1 MYADADGLL
10 SRCELRAVL
19 ASFFLEHC
27 QRAIREDAAALS
39 AALSAALD
47 PQNSGYIVTDGTC
60 IHTYIHTY
68 IHIVYV
74 FIVNGVCL
82 YCIVIRHTAILFRH
96 RV

>member
-1 MYADADGLL
+1 MYVCMYADADGLL

-47 PQNSGYIVTDGTC
+47 PQNSGYIVTDGT
-60 IHTYIHTY
+60 YIPFMHPIY
-68 IHIVYV
+68 KYV
-74 FIVNGVCL
+74 IMMYVCT
-82 YCIVIRHTAILFRH
+82 V
-96 RV
+96 